1 MKGKRAATV
10 VDFKGAAHLH
20 LEAVSKLEAELLI
33 DPAPHRDIHGGRG
46 VFDLEVAM
54 AAAGVRPSKARDLP
68 YDDQLR
74 ELVYLALYKGD
85 SLAYRQRLRQ
95 LPLRDFLRALW
106 DFLLF

>member
-1 MKGKRAATV
+1 
-10 VDFKGAAHLH
+10 
-20 LEAVSKLEAELLI
+20 
-33 DPAPHRDIHGGRG
+33 
-46 VFDLEVAM
+46 M

-106 DFLLF
+106 DFLLLNDSP